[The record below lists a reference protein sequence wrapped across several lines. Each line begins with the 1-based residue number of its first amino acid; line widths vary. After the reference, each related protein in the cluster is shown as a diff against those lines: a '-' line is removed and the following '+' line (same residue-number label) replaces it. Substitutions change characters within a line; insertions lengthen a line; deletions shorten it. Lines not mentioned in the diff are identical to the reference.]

1 MDTPDYTKSVSAH
14 YGGRDL
20 REAILEGL
28 RARGKDPDNL
38 HYTDVATMDHF
49 HTRGRAATLEL
60 AEMAL
65 GRSGQRVLD
74 VGGGLGGPARMLA
87 AEYGC
92 HVTVLD
98 LSESFCQAGE
108 MLTERSGLSDRV
120 SFKVGDALDMSF
132 EDASFDI
139 AWTQHSSMNIA
150 DKERLYSEIHRVLR
164 PGGRLAMHEIVAGP
178 VQPIY
183 FPVPWAPSQEINF
196 LRPPDEIRSI
206 ISNLG
211 FREFTW
217 IDVTQLTLAW
227 RKQRGAVAAAEV
239 ASRGGS
245 SPTGTNQFPG
255 PSTGPSF
262 QNLDRSLEEGR
273 IVVVEAVFDKV

>member
-1 MDTPDYTKSVSAH
+1 
-14 YGGRDL
+14 
-20 REAILEGL
+20 
-28 RARGKDPDNL
+28 
-38 HYTDVATMDHF
+38 
-49 HTRGRAATLEL
+49 
-60 AEMAL
+60 
-65 GRSGQRVLD
+65 
-74 VGGGLGGPARMLA
+74 
-87 AEYGC
+87 
-92 HVTVLD
+92 
-98 LSESFCQAGE
+98 
-108 MLTERSGLSDRV
+108 
-120 SFKVGDALDMSF
+120 MSF

-139 AWTQHSSMNIA
+139 AWTQHSTMNID

-164 PGGRLAMHEIVAGP
+164 PGGRLAMHEIMAGP
-178 VQPIY
+178 VQPIHY
-183 FPVPWAPSQEINF
+183 PVPWASTQEISF
-196 LRPPDEIRSI
+196 LRTPDEVRSI